1 MKLLY
6 WISCLIVLS
15 PSLAFAVETTQD
27 DYGAPAVEV
36 KQEADRWI
44 LQGRRSRV
52 EIYPADLHMTLS
64 AGGRTWST
72 VASFK
77 GDLVAESN
85 GKAYALRLADAKR
98 AEVSPYHTGFKSG
111 VKIALRGFAHEG
123 TEIDLSVALFAC
135 LEGPQE
141 DLVCELVADESRSQ
155 VLECFWPPALTDSSF
170 DTTIVPFMQ
179 GMLLPKDWAQRV
191 YLYDTMSYGRGLYM
205 PWWGHQKG
213 NAALLTLIETPDDGG
228 CRFDHPAGGPTRMQ
242 MRWVH
247 SLGQLRYPRRVRL
260 CLFDKGN
267 YVDMAKRYR
276 THVRQTGHFVSLQEK
291 IARTP
296 LLAKLIGS
304 PVVHTGILTHIQPE
318 SQYYNKD
325 DPAKNH
331 VLITFDETAT
341 HLRRLAEKGVPR
353 AYVHLDGW
361 GFRGYDNLHP
371 DVLPPGPE
379 AGGWDG
385 MRRLAQTC
393 DDLGYVFAIHDQYRD
408 YYLDARSY
416 DPRHTIIER
425 DGSRPM
431 HGIWYGGK
439 QSILCPRL
447 APGHVRKNYSA
458 LLDHGIKVRG
468 AYLDVF
474 AVVPPDECYSPEH
487 PATRT
492 DCLTYRGMCLDFIRS
507 TGGVVSSEEP
517 ADWAIPHL
525 DLVHHG
531 PYALTPGPGEGPAMG
546 VPVPLFNL
554 VYHDALLVP
563 WSMTKGG
570 WGIPDNDWGYLHGL
584 ANAGLPY
591 ISLDPGEAELERVR
605 TMCALHERVGRL
617 EMTRHEFL
625 DESRRKQRTT
635 FADGTTVT
643 IDLEADTFEISPALS
658 SSGPI
663 VRDRDAKYI
672 GARRNYHFDGAISR
686 AVLENY
692 LARAITMSEF
702 LHGQG
707 NVDDNIR
714 MLENIGAKFIGRAI
728 YRWGGEAGL
737 ENLLVRAKP
746 IAERMH
752 KIDPNIILQAA
763 AFEIVSEQVNRIPI
777 PASLFEEFGLE
788 PEQRNFRYEAMLY
801 PDGHRVDQWRPGS
814 SVPDMSRLETRMWF
828 TYLCQRYID
837 IGVEAIHF
845 GQVEIM
851 DDRDPDHVHWRDMM
865 QRVREYA
872 RRHARRHMVICDA
885 HVPGGGIVH
894 DGKLMFDLHSFP
906 LRIDEVVE
914 HPQQG
919 VLKVGYLDSLFGRSK
934 GGVTPSGWSCESLP
948 YLVELDNFGRSGREG
963 QNIGAHWIWGYDEI
977 CWFAHQSPEYRN
989 QWLRYAWD
997 WICRHD
1003 RNGYLQMPGSR
1014 TLAAPVGDVHW
1025 YWANTPSDAAPTGF
1039 GQEETIKAIWTDEP

>member
-1 MKLLY
+1 MKP
-6 WISCLIVLS
+6 SCLILSLVLS
-15 PSLAFAVETTQD
+15 FVSLAWAVEATQD

-36 KQEADRWI
+36 RQEDERWVV
-44 LQGRRSRV
+44 QGRRSRV
-52 EIYPADLHMTLS
+52 EVNPSDLQMTLG

-72 VASFK
+72 VASAA
-77 GDLVAESN
+77 GDLIVEAD
-85 GKAYALRLADAKR
+85 GKTYTLRLADAKR
-98 AEVSPYHTGFKSG
+98 REVSPYQTGFKTG
-111 VKIALRGFAHEG
+111 LKIALSGFAHEG
-123 TEIDLSVALFAC
+123 TEIDLSIALSAC
-135 LEGPQE
+135 LEGPRE
-141 DLVCELVADESRSQ
+141 DLVCELIADESRCQ
-155 VLECFWPPALTDSSF
+155 VMECLWPPALADSSF

-179 GMLLPKDWAQRV
+179 GMLLPKDWPQKV
-191 YLYDTMSYGRGLYM
+191 YLYDTLSYGRGLYM
-205 PWWGHQKG
+205 PWWGHQQ
-213 NAALLTLIETPDDGG
+213 ADSALLVVLETPDDGG
-228 CRFDHPAGGPTRMQ
+228 CHFDHPAGGPTRMQ
-242 MRWVH
+242 LRWVH
-247 SLGQLRYPRRVRL
+247 SLGRFRYPRRVRL

-276 THVRQTGHFVSLQEK
+276 TYVRQIGHFVSLQEK

-296 LLAKLIGS
+296 LVAKLVGG
-304 PVVHTGILTHIQPE
+304 PVIHAGILVHIQPE
-318 SQYYNKD
+318 SQYYSKD
-325 DPAKNH
+325 DPSKNH
-331 VLITFDETAT
+331 ILTTFDQMAAY
-341 HLRRLAEKGVPR
+341 LRGVAGKGVPR

-371 DVLPPGPE
+371 DVLPPSPE

-385 MRRLAQTC
+385 MKRLAQTC
-393 DDLGYVFAIHDQYRD
+393 EDLNYVFAIHDQYRD
-408 YYLDARSY
+408 YYCDAKSY
-416 DPRHTIIER
+416 DARHTIVDRNGER
-425 DGSRPM
+425 PLYGL
-431 HGIWYGGK
+431 WYGGR
-439 QSILCPRL
+439 QSILCSRL
-447 APGHVRKNYSA
+447 APGHVQKNYSA

-487 PATRT
+487 AATRA
-492 DCLTYRGMCLDFIRS
+492 DCLTYRGMCFDFIRS

-546 VPVPLFNL
+546 VPIPLFNL
-554 VYHDALLVP
+554 VYHDALLMP
-563 WSMTKGG
+563 WSLSKGA
-570 WGIPDNDWGYLHGL
+570 WGIPETDLGYLHGL

-591 ISLDPGEAELERVR
+591 LSLDPGEAELEQVR
-605 TMCALHERVGRL
+605 TMCALHQRVGLL
-617 EMTRHEFL
+617 EMTKHEFL

-635 FADGTTVT
+635 FADGTSVT
-643 IDLEADTFEISPALS
+643 IDLNDDSFRITPELPSAASP
-658 SSGPI
+658 
-663 VRDRDAKYI
+663 AKYI
-672 GARRNYHFDGAISR
+672 GGRRNYHFDGAISR

-692 LARAITMSEF
+692 LSRAITMSEV

-707 NVDDNIR
+707 NVDDNLR
-714 MLENIGAKFIGRAI
+714 MLGNIGAKFIGRAI

-737 ENLLVRAKP
+737 ENLLATARP

-752 KIDPNIILQAA
+752 AIDPNIILQAA

-788 PEQRNFRYEAMLY
+788 AEERNFHYENMLY
-801 PDGHRVDQWRPGS
+801 PDGHRIDQWGRGS

-865 QRVREYA
+865 RRVRQYA

-885 HVPGGGIVH
+885 HVPSGGIVH
-894 DGKLMFDLHSFP
+894 EGELMFDLHSFP

-914 HPQQG
+914 RPQEG

-963 QNIGAHWIWGYDEI
+963 QNIGDHWIWGYDEI
-977 CWFAHQSPEYRN
+977 CWFAHQSLEYRN

-1025 YWANTPSDAAPTGF
+1025 YWANTPSDAVPTGF